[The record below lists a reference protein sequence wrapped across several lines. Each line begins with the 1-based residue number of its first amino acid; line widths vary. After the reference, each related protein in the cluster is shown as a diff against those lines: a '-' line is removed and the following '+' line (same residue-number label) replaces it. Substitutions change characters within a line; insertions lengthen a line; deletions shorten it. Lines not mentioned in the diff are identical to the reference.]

1 MTINN
6 YYGGPRGLG
15 GMYDWDIITRVLNAK
30 YPNGIQYSDE
40 IETAKTFTRELNKV
54 QAEMVAKSNEFD
66 ERLAQ
71 LGDSAALKSFIEAY
85 ENPTPTVI
93 PVLVTVS
100 IDGTKKYT
108 TKEAGVLSDVD
119 ETNKRAKLDDKAVNI
134 STVYKYDHSDD
145 TGTGTWIYGVTNAYV
160 ALSAIGAKD
169 STVTVDEYAKP
180 NNNGNIAFATKPS
193 SETKWWPY
201 SSNQLFSYT
210 DSVSNYVG
218 KGSVGY
224 FRANEQLT
232 VDAETSA
239 KYGVN
244 VDAYIGKP
252 YAEVTL
258 SKSQEKVIL
267 IFGG

>member
-1 MTINN
+1 MMYNIYT
-6 YYGGPRGLG
+6 GGPRGLG

-85 ENPTPTVI
+85 ENPTLPVI
-93 PVLVTVS
+93 PVLTTVS
-100 IDGTKKYT
+100 IDGAKKYT
-108 TKEAGVLSDVD
+108 TTSSGVLSEVD
-119 ETNKRAKLDDKAVNI
+119 ETNKRAKLDDAVVDI
-134 STVYKYDHSDD
+134 SVAYKYDHSDD
-145 TGTGTWIYGVTNAYV
+145 TGTGLWIDGLTNAYV
-160 ALSAIGAKD
+160 ANSRIGNKD
-169 STVTVDEYAKP
+169 STYKVSYGDKPDDSGIVAFVT
-180 NNNGNIAFATKPS
+180 GTSGSGTTKY
-193 SETKWWPY
+193 WPFISAQVY
-201 SSNQLFSYT
+201 SYT
-210 DSVSNYVG
+210 DENYH
-218 KGSVGY
+218 GSIGY
-224 FRANEQLT
+224 FRANEQLI

-239 KYGVN
+239 KYGVS

-258 SKSQEKVIL
+258 AKSQEKIVL